1 MVIVNWE
8 DKDFAQRVLYSLER
22 AGYIRSEDYEC
33 SQVHIQAWEKAPGD
47 NLRWRVIEN
56 NPLAPIRLLPLALMV
71 EAIKGRLAVYMPEGT
86 QEWEVENAAINL
98 VFDLMGK
105 PG

>member
-1 MVIVNWE
+1 MIVNWV
-8 DKDFAQRVLYSLER
+8 DADFAQRVLYSLER
-22 AGYIRSEDYEC
+22 QGYVRKEDYEC
-33 SQVHIQAWEKAPGD
+33 SQAQIQVWEKAP
-47 NLRWRVIEN
+47 EN
-56 NPLAPIRLLPLALMV
+56 NAKGRVLKSDPLAPIKVLPLNLMV

-86 QEWEVENAAINL
+86 KDWEIEHAATNL